1 MSFILQISSQFL
13 LVLQR
18 LEKGLEVPFAKAAG
32 TFAFDHFKE
41 DRRSIDNRL
50 GEDLQQVALIVVID
64 KDPQFRQLLDIL
76 GNLANTIQHGLIV
89 IVRRLEKF
97 YAALL

>member
-1 MSFILQISSQFL
+1 MFIFLLKLGAYARSRVLNVTSFILQISSQLL

-76 GNLANTIQHGLIV
+76 GNHA
-89 IVRRLEKF
+89 
-97 YAALL
+97 